1 MVRKHTLNVLGGW
14 TEEKLLE
21 WAKNRVKKIQ
31 LLLHSKINLFQIV
44 NIYSIYYQLLNLEQL
59 TKN

>member
-21 WAKNRVKKIQ
+21 WAKNRVKRDPTITSFKDKSISNCKFLFN
-31 LLLHSKINLFQIV
+31 LLSTVEARAIN
-44 NIYSIYYQLLNLEQL
+44 
-59 TKN
+59 